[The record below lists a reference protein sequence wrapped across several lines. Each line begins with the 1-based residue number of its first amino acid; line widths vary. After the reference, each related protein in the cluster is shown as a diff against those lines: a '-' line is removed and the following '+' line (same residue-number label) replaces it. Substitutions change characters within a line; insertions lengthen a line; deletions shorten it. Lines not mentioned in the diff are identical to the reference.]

1 MAPVLEIRRSPVT
14 RGYRNKV
21 EFSVGYMDPVDP
33 PDMEGDQG
41 VEGDA
46 AQPPST
52 PIVSV
57 GFRLATYK
65 QGYVSMSFCVSMSPL
80 LLPVQT

>member
-1 MAPVLEIRRSPVT
+1 
-14 RGYRNKV
+14 V

-33 PDMEGDQG
+33 PEVGSDNADMEGDQG
-41 VEGDA
+41 EEGDA
-46 AQPPST
+46 VQPPGT

-65 QGYVSMSFCVSMSPL
+65 QGSVLFSFAGWAQFRV
-80 LLPVQT
+80 